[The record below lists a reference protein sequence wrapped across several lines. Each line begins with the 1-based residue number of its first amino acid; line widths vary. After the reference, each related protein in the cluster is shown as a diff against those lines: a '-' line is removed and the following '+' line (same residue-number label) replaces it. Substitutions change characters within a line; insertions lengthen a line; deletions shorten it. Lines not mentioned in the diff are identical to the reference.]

1 MQPPIVKLT
10 LKAMRIGG
18 ILNRSSESVADL
30 ETRLPGT
37 EGALRAR
44 LLNDLAGALLDSDL
58 QRCRRL
64 YGEALD
70 IAGAAGLP
78 ELECVAL
85 YGLAEAARAADDHLE
100 AIERLTSVLK
110 LAEENGLSML
120 HGRSLRMLGDIHY
133 FLANLDV
140 ALRYYL
146 RAIRVFEDADE
157 TGEDTGRHRAH
168 LMAAMGNVL
177 KRSGDLSGSMEY
189 HRKSLQ
195 AYRSLGFE
203 AGIHGATYN
212 IATIMQRRGRL
223 KEAESVY
230 REALDSALDRDDGY
244 LISLLQ
250 NGLGSVH
257 MARGHLEEAERLFRD
272 SLKTSRGIGRRRGIL
287 SSLVKL
293 AELNRVRGD
302 HAGALELS
310 CKAEE
315 LARELGDRSVLA
327 EILKERSTTQAVS
340 GHHRDA
346 YETLCSY
353 LDIRQ
358 ELLSEERVRQID
370 VLRLYWETEERE
382 REIERL
388 SRSNKKLQTTTSRV
402 EKLSRTDPLTGLAN
416 RRGAVEWLA
425 RQADGSSGQ
434 LCIMLA
440 DVDRFKLCND
450 RYGHECGDAV
460 LKQLAVRLRGSV
472 RKGDL
477 VVRWGG
483 EEFLVLLPATDLEGG
498 KQVANMLR
506 RRVAEKP
513 FDVDGGRMEM
523 TVTIGL
529 CGGLGI
535 PVQRMI
541 RLADRAMYRGKHLG
555 RDRVEASAPPG

>member
-1 MQPPIVKLT
+1 
-10 LKAMRIGG
+10 MRNGG
-18 ILNRSSESVADL
+18 TLNRSSESISDL
-30 ETRLPGT
+30 EARLSSA
-37 EGALRAR
+37 EGAQRAR
-44 LLNDLAGALLDSDL
+44 LLNRLAEALLDTDL
-58 QRCRRL
+58 QRSRKL

-70 IAGAAGLP
+70 IAGAAGLS
-78 ELECVAL
+78 ELEGTAL
-85 YGLAEAARAADDHLE
+85 FGLAKAARAADDHLE
-100 AIERLTSVLK
+100 AIERLTSALK

-133 FLANLDV
+133 FLSNLDV

-146 RAIRVFEDADE
+146 RALRVFEDAE
-157 TGEDTGRHRAH
+157 EAGEDSSRHRAH

-177 KRSGDLSGSMEY
+177 KSSGDLTGAMEY
-189 HRKSLQ
+189 HRKSLE

-223 KEAESVY
+223 DEAESVY
-230 REALDSALDRDDGY
+230 RKALDSALKRNDGY
-244 LISLLQ
+244 LLSLLQ
-250 NGLGSVH
+250 NGLGSVR
-257 MARGHLEEAERLFRD
+257 MTLGDLDEAERLFRD
-272 SLKTSRGIGRRRGIL
+272 SLKTSQDIGRRRGIL

-293 AELNRVRGD
+293 TELDRGRGD

-310 CKAEE
+310 RQAEE
-315 LARELGDRSVLA
+315 LARELGDRSVLS
-327 EILKERSTTQAVS
+327 EILQERSTAQALS
-340 GHHRDA
+340 GRHKDA
-346 YETLCSY
+346 YETLRSY
-353 LDIRQ
+353 LDIRE
-358 ELLSEERVRQID
+358 ELLSEERIRQID

-388 SRSNKKLQTTTSRV
+388 SRTNRKLKSATTKAQR
-402 EKLSRTDPLTGLAN
+402 LSRTDPLTGLAN

-425 RQADGSSGQ
+425 GRADGSGGR
-434 LCIMLA
+434 LCVMLA

-460 LKQLAVRLRGSV
+460 LVQLAARLRDAV

-483 EEFLVLLPATDLEGG
+483 EEFLILLPATDLDGG
-498 KQVANMLR
+498 KL
-506 RRVAEKP
+506 VAETLRKRIAEEP
-513 FDVDGGRMEM
+513 FEIDGGRIELTM
-523 TVTIGL
+523 TLGV
-529 CGGLGI
+529 CGSSGI

-555 RDRVEASAPPG
+555 RNRVEASAPRC